1 MKKKILCF
9 LLVLLLLT
17 GSALADPLTDLT
29 ERLNGFRTDDIQ
41 VTASLQYIVHQPYS
55 TERLAPLNKLL
66 KYLSIDAEMTEEGST
81 VTLLADGTPALNW
94 IRMEDH
100 GRSLEWIDS
109 VPRNIYVGTS
119 ENDLL
124 NVAGILP
131 EEEVII
137 PDQNSGGYLLLDE
150 IRNCILRIPEVF
162 PEQCRSEKIRTK
174 IRDYGTAT
182 EKVTCTL
189 NKEMVDD
196 GSYSVSVIAAS
207 ESEALNDLLKPF
219 SFVGKQK
226 VILYR
231 DENGNIFKFVYAG
244 NIRYPEGKVHSLN
257 LDWKMS
263 DSDGILRDLIVLK
276 SPAVNGNDHDN
287 MNIERTVT
295 VTEEKERIEMT
306 WKCTAVSG
314 KEKKVMEG
322 NADLESS
329 TAGNRTYYGVIEG
342 YIRKNNDVKKGWIL
356 KPELEFT
363 ADQVAGKVEISQSVD
378 GNIPE
383 SFILDLNLKPSEHCP
398 RIPDDC
404 VEVMIPESPEEKD
417 QLIDFLTEKT
427 TVRLIRPLL
436 NLPDEALEYFSLGL
450 TEDQWNQVT
459 DAVIH

>member
-29 ERLNGFRTDDIQ
+29 ESLNDIRADNIQ
-41 VTASLQYIVHQPYS
+41 VTASLQFVVHQPYS

-66 KYLSIDAEMTEEGST
+66 KYLSIDAKMTEEGST
-81 VTLLADGTPALNW
+81 VTLMTDSSPALTW
-94 IRMEDH
+94 IRMEDND
-100 GRSLEWIDS
+100 RSLEWIDS
-109 VPRNIYVGTS
+109 VPHNVYISTS
-119 ENDLL
+119 GNDLL
-124 NVAGILP
+124 NLTDILP
-131 EEEVII
+131 EEELII
-137 PDQNSGGYLLLDE
+137 PDQNGGEYLLIDE
-150 IRNCILRIPEVF
+150 IRNCILHIPEIF
-162 PEQCRSEKIRTK
+162 PEQCRSEKIKTK

-189 NKEMVDD
+189 TKEMVDD
-196 GSYSVSVIAAS
+196 GSYSVSVIADS
-207 ESEALNDLLKPF
+207 ESEALNDLLSPF
-219 SFVGKQK
+219 SFVGKQR

-231 DENGNIFKFVYAG
+231 DENGKIIKFVYAG

-263 DSDGILRDLIVLK
+263 DSDGIRRELIVLK

-295 VTEEKERIEMT
+295 FTEEKERIEMT

-314 KEKKVMEG
+314 KEKRVMEG
-322 NADLESS
+322 NAYLESS
-329 TAGNRTYYGVIEG
+329 TAGNRTYQGVIEG

-363 ADQVAGKVEISQSVD
+363 ADQVSGRVEISQSVD
-378 GNIPE
+378 GKIPE
-383 SFILDLNLKPSEHCP
+383 SFILDVNLKPTEY
-398 RIPDDC
+398 RLQIPDDC
-404 VEVMIPESPEEKD
+404 VEVMIPESAEEKD

-427 TVRLIRPLL
+427 AVRLIKPLL
-436 NLPDEALEYFSLGL
+436 NLPDEALEYFRLGL
-450 TEDQWNQVT
+450 TDEQWNQVT